1 MASKSGAHD
10 FGVANVNSESSS
22 VTAAATSSGVG
33 FLSGIVIKFFQSKS
47 SLNLCQPNSGAV
59 HWQTGLNDEEGSK
72 AGLID

>member
-33 FLSGIVIKFFQSKS
+33 FLSGIVIKFQDKS
-47 SLNLCQPNSGAV
+47 SQVL
-59 HWQTGLNDEEGSK
+59 T
-72 AGLID
+72 

>member
-33 FLSGIVIKFFQSKS
+33 FLSGIVIKFPRQVKS
-47 SLNLCQPNSGAV
+47 ILNLYMYQPKSRSG
-59 HWQTGLNDEEGSK
+59 WLRGKLE
-72 AGLID
+72 

>member
-33 FLSGIVIKFFQSKS
+33 FLSGIVIKSSQVKS
-47 SLNLCQPNSGAV
+47 
-59 HWQTGLNDEEGSK
+59 
-72 AGLID
+72 